1 MREMNESKQ
10 QRASL
15 RRGRF
20 RCGFNN
26 RKNLKKHGT
35 PKKNN
40 QNSVGLI
47 GMVTKKTEQETLKEQ
62 GRLISEYLASF

>member
-20 RCGFNN
+20 RCGCNN
-26 RKNLKKHGT
+26 RKNFKKHGT
-35 PKKNN
+35 PKRNN
-40 QNSVGLI
+40 QNSVSSI
-47 GMVTKKTEQETLKEQ
+47 GMVAKKTEQETLKEQ